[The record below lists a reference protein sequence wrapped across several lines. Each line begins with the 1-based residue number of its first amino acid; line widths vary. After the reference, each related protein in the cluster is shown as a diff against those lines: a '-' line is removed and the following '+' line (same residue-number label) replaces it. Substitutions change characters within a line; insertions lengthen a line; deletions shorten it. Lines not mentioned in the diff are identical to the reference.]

1 MSFGRL
7 TLRSFGKLTLKSF
20 GRLVEGRN
28 VRAPE
33 SRVPDNVWGARAHDK
48 CSREKTADGL
58 ISSEEAQVRLKGCGK
73 SAPCDW
79 QQFVA
84 R

>member
-7 TLRSFGKLTLKSF
+7 T
-20 GRLVEGRN
+20 EGRK
-28 VRAPE
+28 VRAPK
-33 SRVPDNVWGARAHDK
+33 SRVPGNAWGAQAHDK
-48 CSREKTADGL
+48 CSREKTADDLFPSGR
-58 ISSEEAQVRLKGCGK
+58 AQVRVKGCGK